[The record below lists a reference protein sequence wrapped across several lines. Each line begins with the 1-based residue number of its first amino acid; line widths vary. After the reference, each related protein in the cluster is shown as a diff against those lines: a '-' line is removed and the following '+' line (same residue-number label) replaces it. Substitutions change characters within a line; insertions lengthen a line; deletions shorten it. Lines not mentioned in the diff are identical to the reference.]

1 MSNNYVD
8 SVLIVDST
16 WIKPPRFLTLT
27 LRKHIKL
34 TKTRT
39 INTITGC
46 ESHIQEQD
54 WKTPTHYTDLH
65 VLESHVGFFIF
76 FRGTVKRNSCDEIKA
91 HHLGVNI
98 SWQKSSV
105 VIKLSLDFLQKML
118 KMEMSLFSFVFSY
131 IFPIWLFKDQP
142 CAAPP
147 LSIDLGEQP
156 KTWLQLQ

>member
-16 WIKPPRFLTLT
+16 WIKTPCFLTLT
-27 LRKHIKL
+27 LRQHIKL

-39 INTITGC
+39 VNTITWC

-54 WKTPTHYTDLH
+54 WKTPAHYTDLH

-76 FRGTVKRNSCDEIKA
+76 FRRTVKRNSCDEIKA

-105 VIKLSLDFLQKML
+105 VIKLSLDFLQKIL
-118 KMEMSLFSFVFSY
+118 KIEMSLFSFVFSY
-131 IFPIWLFKDQP
+131 IFSIWLFKDQP

-147 LSIDLGEQP
+147 LSIDLAEQP

>member
-16 WIKPPRFLTLT
+16 WIKPPCFLTLT

-76 FRGTVKRNSCDEIKA
+76 FRGTVKIKA

-131 IFPIWLFKDQP
+131 IFPI
-142 CAAPP
+142 
-147 LSIDLGEQP
+147 
-156 KTWLQLQ
+156 